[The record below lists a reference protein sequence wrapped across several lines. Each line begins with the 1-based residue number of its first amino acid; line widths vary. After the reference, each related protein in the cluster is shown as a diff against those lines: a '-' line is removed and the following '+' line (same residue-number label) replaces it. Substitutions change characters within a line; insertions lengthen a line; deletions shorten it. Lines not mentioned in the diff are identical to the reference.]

1 VVGTPAAHS
10 RASTPVRAGVTVRA
24 AGISG
29 FARRLRSETVP
40 RARELRR
47 RGSATVTVG
56 ARRRGKTSA
65 TPVVLHGDRVVLG
78 AVVARRAVGAVGV
91 GVLLVGAAAGA
102 DGADEGGEEEDAAD
116 DDDGDDDALVHACFG
131 GGVAGVKGVEVVGWG
146 GGAGVE
152 GCAAG
157 GCSAAVGCAHG
168 TGALLDSAHDS
179 GGGGHVETGC
189 HGGGG
194 VGGSSGA
201 GNSRVVAAGVHH
213 VKMHVRDGGVFV
225 GFVVVERLPV
235 SFLEFGGCTARVLSY
250 QRESMMRAN
259 QFPSRGAASFLYLG
273 RVLYVKVNKE
283 CRRQRRHIDEQR
295 RFGKVK
301 RFLKGSLSG

>member
-1 VVGTPAAHS
+1 MGMSRHKNRLLVLQSNTSKKHNLDLLISRQLKAHVSNSASSIEKYLLSISFFSNSPRRSHIFAKRCCQSNRSVVGTPAAHS
-10 RASTPVRAGVTVRA
+10 SATTPVRAGVTVRA

-65 TPVVLHGDRVVLG
+65 TPVVLHGDRVVLR

-116 DDDGDDDALVHACFG
+116 DDDGNDDALVHACFG

-179 GGGGHVETGC
+179 GGGGHVEAGYR
-189 HGGGG
+189 GVGG

-213 VKMHVRDGGVFV
+213 VKMHVGDGGVFV
-225 GFVVVERLPV
+225 VSVVV
-235 SFLEFGGCTARVLSY
+235 
-250 QRESMMRAN
+250 
-259 QFPSRGAASFLYLG
+259 
-273 RVLYVKVNKE
+273 
-283 CRRQRRHIDEQR
+283 
-295 RFGKVK
+295 
-301 RFLKGSLSG
+301 